1 VVHRPDHAVTVS
13 TMFAALTTRRDLLPL
28 LAGLDGIDPEA
39 RGAVARYLAVPV

>member
-13 TMFAALTTRRDLLPL
+13 TMFAAQTTRRDLLPL